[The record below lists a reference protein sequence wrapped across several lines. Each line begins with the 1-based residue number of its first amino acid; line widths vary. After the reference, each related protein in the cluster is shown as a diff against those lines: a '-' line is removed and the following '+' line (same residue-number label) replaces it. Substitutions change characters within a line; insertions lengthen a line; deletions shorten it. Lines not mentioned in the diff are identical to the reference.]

1 MDFGT
6 VATYLSYAAV
16 IVTCIGYVRT
26 NDNFLRGCI
35 ALSSGLLS
43 LHFALLLQ
51 WIPALSLLINAIRNQ
66 VSRYRT
72 GIKWFLI
79 FATIQILV
87 SALMFDRIKDLL
99 PIVAS
104 LISGYAVFC
113 ASGMKLRILMLICT
127 LMWFIHNIFY
137 AAFGAIIL
145 DSIGI
150 ASNCYGMYK
159 LNRNNTQKK

>member
-1 MDFGT
+1 MNSGT
-6 VATYLSYAAV
+6 IATYLSYAAV
-16 IVTCIGYVRT
+16 AITCIGYVRT

-35 ALSSGLLS
+35 AISSGLLA
-43 LHFALLLQ
+43 LHFALLVQ
-51 WIPALSLLINAIRNQ
+51 WIPALSLFINAIRNQ

-87 SALMFDRIKDLL
+87 SAFMFDRMKDLL
-99 PIVAS
+99 PIIAS

-113 ASGMKLRILMLICT
+113 AKGMSLRILMLICT
-127 LMWFIHNIFY
+127 LMWFVHNIFY
-137 AAFGAIIL
+137 AAVGAIIL

-150 ASNCYGMYK
+150 LSNCYGMYHI
-159 LNRNNTQKK
+159 NKKNQNA